1 MHGRRLAR
9 TQEAEA
15 VCGLRCAH
23 NRSIDQSACLFDC
36 PVFEVRIFSD
46 GRVCH
51 SGATFEHTGS
61 THEFRIDRRGL
72 TKIVQALRDA
82 ILMRCAIAALA
93 PPVIS

>member
-1 MHGRRLAR
+1 MCS
-9 TQEAEA
+9 QSI
-15 VCGLRCAH
+15 

-51 SGATFEHTGS
+51 SGTTFEHTGG
-61 THEFRIDRRGL
+61 THECRIDRCGL
-72 TKIVQALRDA
+72 THIAQVLRDA
-82 ILMRCAIAALA
+82 ILMGCAIATLA